1 MLFKLELHSYQRAQY
16 KIGCIVR
23 FCLLFSADF
32 RIMLTLIFF
41 CFMPNT
47 WLQSGHGQNAIF
59 FTSAVNTNLL
69 VAVHRARNRPME
81 KGNGT
86 KPGQYLICGMFRW
99 WKLMSEFLKWK
110 LKCSNKRLVSSEPPS
125 SPLLQPP
132 FKEPKYLPGQNANYT
147 LNCGPLPHQ
156 DLLLTFRNICLDRQ
170 FRALVVMHGWN
181 RTLSCQHSAIC
192 GERIKV
198 FVVVSQKT
206 TRLFVVCQV
215 KQKRNFIWCR
225 SLKKK

>member
-1 MLFKLELHSYQRAQY
+1 M
-16 KIGCIVR
+16 
-23 FCLLFSADF
+23 
-32 RIMLTLIFF
+32 
-41 CFMPNT
+41 
-47 WLQSGHGQNAIF
+47 
-59 FTSAVNTNLL
+59 
-69 VAVHRARNRPME
+69 
-81 KGNGT
+81 
-86 KPGQYLICGMFRW
+86 
-99 WKLMSEFLKWK
+99 
-110 LKCSNKRLVSSEPPS
+110 SSEPPS

-147 LNCGPLPHQ
+147 LNCRPVPPQ

-192 GERIKV
+192 GERINV

-215 KQKRNFIWCR
+215 KQRRTFIWCR
-225 SLKKK
+225 SLKKIKMKKMEHWRLLFHLKVMPFECEFFIQPHKQLITHVHTFHSVIQKRCD

>member
-1 MLFKLELHSYQRAQY
+1 
-16 KIGCIVR
+16 
-23 FCLLFSADF
+23 
-32 RIMLTLIFF
+32 
-41 CFMPNT
+41 
-47 WLQSGHGQNAIF
+47 
-59 FTSAVNTNLL
+59 
-69 VAVHRARNRPME
+69 ME
-81 KGNGT
+81 
-86 KPGQYLICGMFRW
+86 PSQASIYCGMFRW

-125 SPLLQPP
+125 SPLLRAP

-147 LNCGPLPHQ
+147 LNCRPVPHQ

-192 GERIKV
+192 GEKINV

-206 TRLFVVCQV
+206 TRLFIVCQV
-215 KQKRNFIWCR
+215 KQKRTFIWCW
-225 SLKKK
+225 SLKKIKKQWRLFFHLKVMPFECEFYSVTQTINNTCSHFSQCHPKKMWLKRHRQKEKPIF